1 MNEEPE
7 QNKPEDKPI
16 IPARPEPSAEKAEP
30 APAEQA
36 ETPAEEQAAAPAEP
50 AAEPKKRKTDIV
62 GIVVDTLL
70 VGLLVGAIGGGCWY
84 LHKELAGLR
93 VLTPMELAMQKKVEL
108 CQQRE
113 ALQGKAYHADEQLH
127 MRRRLASLVEQQRT
141 LQRKIEE
148 GRQAVENAHQQ
159 VLGLQ
164 HEIRQE
170 DKTSR
175 SVAKGLLPG
184 LFIGDAPTTTGR
196 VHRNA
201 TIHRIEGNRI
211 SLRSPEGQVRFP
223 VRELVKD
230 NLPDIARYAFGLDD
244 LVDMSDF
251 ELTPGEDAPKP
262 RKGKLIKQAPAAP
275 AASPA
280 DESAPDAVDYE
291 GDGGAPVVDTDANRT
306 STLTGEG
313 GEEPDGSLPTTTETW
328 QPPAGDLPL

>member
-7 QNKPEDKPI
+7 QTTPAEEPAATAETQAATPVPAEETPAAAETKP
-16 IPARPEPSAEKAEP
+16 EP
-30 APAEQA
+30 APAA
-36 ETPAEEQAAAPAEP
+36 EKET
-50 AAEPKKRKTDIV
+50 PKKRKTDV
-62 GIVVDTLL
+62 AGLALDALL
-70 VGLLVGAIGGGCWY
+70 VGLLVGVIGGGIWY
-84 LHKELAGLR
+84 LNKELSALR
-93 VLTPMELAMQKKVEL
+93 VPTPMELAVQKKMEL
-108 CQQRE
+108 CQTRE
-113 ALQGKAYHADEQLH
+113 SLQNKAYHADEQLH
-127 MRRRLASLVEQQRT
+127 MRRRLATLVEQQHT

-148 GRQAVENAHQQ
+148 KKQTLEAAHQQ

-201 TIHRIEGNRI
+201 TIHRLEGNRI
-211 SLRSPEGQVRFP
+211 SLRTPEGQVRFP

-230 NLPDIARYAFGLDD
+230 NLPDIARYAFGIDD

-251 ELTPGEDAPKP
+251 ELAPGAPAPKP
-262 RKGKLIKQAPAAP
+262 RKGRLIKAEQPKAEDAAPAAP
-275 AASPA
+275 DAA
-280 DESAPDAVDYE
+280 DYE
-291 GDGGAPVVDTDANRT
+291 GEGGAPVVDTDANRN

-313 GEEPDGSLPTTTETW
+313 GEEPDTITPTDTW
-328 QPPAGDLPL
+328 TPPAGDLPL

>member
-7 QNKPEDKPI
+7 TT
-16 IPARPEPSAEKAEP
+16 IPAEEVPAPAAAEP
-30 APAEQA
+30 AT
-36 ETPAEEQAAAPAEP
+36 ETAAPAETPEEQAP
-50 AAEPKKRKTDIV
+50 AKEEAPKKRKIDV
-62 GIVVDTLL
+62 AGLALDTLL
-70 VGLLVGAIGGGCWY
+70 VGLLVGVIGGGIWY
-84 LHKELAGLR
+84 LNKELSVLR
-93 VLTPMELAMQKKVEL
+93 VPTPMELAVQKKMEL
-108 CQQRE
+108 CQARE
-113 ALQGKAYHADEQLH
+113 ALQNKAYHADEQLH
-127 MRRRLASLVEQQRT
+127 MRRRLASLVEQQHT

-148 GRQAVENAHQQ
+148 KKQAIEAAHQQ

-201 TIHRIEGNRI
+201 TIHRLEGNRI
-211 SLRSPEGQVRFP
+211 SLRTPEGQVRFP

-230 NLPDIARYAFGLDD
+230 NLPDIARYAFGIDD

-251 ELTPGEDAPKP
+251 ELDPGAPAPKP
-262 RKGKLIKQAPAAP
+262 RKGRLIKAEQPKGDAAPAAP
-275 AASPA
+275 DAA
-280 DESAPDAVDYE
+280 DYE
-291 GDGGAPVVDTDANRT
+291 GEGGAPVVDTDANRN

-313 GEEPDGSLPTTTETW
+313 GEEPDTITPDDTW
-328 QPPAGDLPL
+328 TPPAGDLPL